1 IPGHVHLLRGA
12 THLLDDRRG
21 HTELA
26 LALTMAADLPPAV
39 VVCEMLD
46 DAGGALSPTDA
57 RAYAD
62 RHGFVYV
69 TGAQIIEQFE

>member
-1 IPGHVHLLRGA
+1 
-12 THLLDDRRG
+12 
-21 HTELA
+21 
-26 LALTMAADLPPAV
+26 

-57 RAYAD
+57 RTYAD

-69 TGAQIIEQFE
+69 EGAEVVTRFGK